1 MGKEVRRIGY
11 REITFGIL
19 ELSTSDV
26 STWPQCDIVV
36 QPVSVIFFSWPLDW
50 QSRTTENADFSIV
63 LTVSRVWPYL
73 EFGAE
78 AEVLTLDI
86 STDM

>member
-1 MGKEVRRIGY
+1 MGY
-11 REITFGIL
+11 RSTVYISHL
-19 ELSTSDV
+19 LLSALGLAISHN
-26 STWPQCDIVV
+26 S
-36 QPVSVIFFSWPLDW
+36 
-50 QSRTTENADFSIV
+50 NADFSIV

-86 STDM
+86 STDMRG